1 VDLGGRTELDVIAE
15 ILRQHEIEHTEE
27 TSRLLADALAGEFE
41 SRRKDFPDHS
51 DLLPGAL
58 QALQHFA
65 DDPRAHQGVLTANLK
80 SVARIKLE
88 EFGLAHLVD
97 WDTSAFGDDHADRA
111 ELVTFA
117 RKRAQHVRVFTPD
130 QVVLIGD
137 TPHDVYA
144 ATTAGVRVV
153 AVATGRFTE
162 HDLQEAGAATTLD
175 GLADLDELARKVWG
189 RATQGNREA

>member
-1 VDLGGRTELDVIAE
+1 M
-15 ILRQHEIEHTEE
+15 
-27 TSRLLADALAGEFE
+27 
-41 SRRKDFPDHS
+41 
-51 DLLPGAL
+51 
-58 QALQHFA
+58 
-65 DDPRAHQGVLTANLK
+65 
-80 SVARIKLE
+80 
-88 EFGLAHLVD
+88 
-97 WDTSAFGDDHADRA
+97 
-111 ELVTFA
+111 TFA